1 MTLDY
6 RSMAVL
12 TKLVRSP
19 SFVTVQELTESL
31 NVSKRTVYYD
41 MKKINYW
48 LEKQKLPSV
57 QYVRSQGFYLEE
69 KSKREIPK
77 KMPFVYRHYEY
88 SPKER
93 KAKMMVLL
101 LMKERPI
108 FLADLLKMV
117 DVSRN
122 TVIEDIKG
130 LKEECKKFHVQIVST
145 KKKGYILFGKEL
157 DLRNALVYFL
167 SQLSGN
173 KEWMNGFFP
182 VLQEVKTEHL
192 NLIYKMISESES
204 MLNLHFTDEDVQTLS
219 LRVYLFSKRIKQGHF
234 VEMDSVEKDILR
246 STKEYLA
253 AQHIGKQLERCFKL
267 EIPED
272 EIYFLTTH
280 LLSSKVIHSQN
291 LDARNSD
298 VAALQEV
305 CQKMV
310 DDFQKYSCV
319 FFRNRKA
326 VENHLLLHLKPA
338 FYRLKYGIKVN
349 NPLFDSIKTNYA
361 DIFALTKKVINHF
374 QKLVGKPIPDDE
386 TALLAVHFGGWLNR
400 EEAEGHQRKKAVIV
414 CANGV
419 GTSLIMHR
427 QLKELLPN
435 VEIVDSLTKRQ
446 YDSANLDVDF
456 VVSTVPLQDRG
467 IPVFLTNPIMNEAEK
482 NKLLKWTNHFTNDR
496 ENLSVQA
503 FMNMIEKYADI
514 HDYEGLARKVKELLS
529 VPSPT
534 MKEVYKPML
543 NELIDEDHI
552 VLKEEENSW
561 EDAIKTAS
569 EPLLK
574 TDAVTEGYVDAMI
587 ESVHELGPYI
597 VIAPK
602 VAIPHARPEKGVN
615 RLGMTLLRLK
625 KGVPFAEDGSRNVHL
640 VIVLAAV
647 DNETHLKALSQLS
660 NLLSDS
666 QNIEQL
672 IKADTKKEILD
683 LINQYSKE

>member
-1 MTLDY
+1 MTLDH

-19 SFVTVQELTESL
+19 SFVTIQELMESL

-41 MKKINYW
+41 MEKVNYW
-48 LEKQKLPSV
+48 LEKQKLPCV
-57 QYVRSQGFYLEE
+57 QYVRSLGFYLEE
-69 KSKREIPK
+69 ESKREIPK
-77 KMPFVYRHYEY
+77 KMPLVNRHYEY

-93 KAKMMVLL
+93 KAIMMVYL

-122 TVIEDIKG
+122 TVIEDIKW
-130 LKEECKKFHVQIVST
+130 LKEELKKFHVQIAST
-145 KKKGYILFGKEL
+145 KKKGYIIVGKEL

-167 SQLSGN
+167 SQLNSN
-173 KEWMNGFFP
+173 KEWMKEFFSI
-182 VLQEVKTEHL
+182 LQEVKTENL
-192 NLIYKMISESES
+192 NLIHKMISESES
-204 MLNLHFTDEDVQTLS
+204 MLNLQFTDEDVQNLS
-219 LRVYLFSKRIKQGHF
+219 LHVYLFSKRIKQGYY
-234 VEMDSVEKDILR
+234 VEMDPVEKDILG

-272 EIYFLTTH
+272 EIYFFTTH
-280 LLSSKVIHSQN
+280 LLSSKIIHSQN
-291 LDARNSD
+291 LDVGNSD
-298 VAALQEV
+298 IASLKIV

-319 FFRNRKA
+319 LFQDRKA

-338 FYRLKYGIKVN
+338 FYRLKYGIKVK
-349 NPLFDSIKTNYA
+349 NPLYHSIKTNYA
-361 DIFALTKKVINHF
+361 DIFVITKKVIHHF
-374 QKLVGKPIPDDE
+374 QKLVGKSIPDDE

-400 EEAEGHQRKKAVIV
+400 EETVGLHRKKAVIV

-419 GTSLIMHR
+419 GTSLIMQR

-446 YDSANLDVDF
+446 YDSAILDVDF

-482 NKLLKWTNHFTNDR
+482 NKLLKWTNHFTNER

-503 FMNMIEKYADI
+503 FMSMIEKYADI
-514 HDYEGLARKVKELLS
+514 HDYDGLARKVKEFLS
-529 VPSPT
+529 VSYPT
-534 MKEVYKPML
+534 TKEVYKPML

-552 VLKEEENSW
+552 VLKDEENNW
-561 EDAIKTAS
+561 EGAIKTAA

-574 TDAVTEGYVDAMI
+574 TGAITEGYINAMI

-625 KGVPFAEDGSRNVHL
+625 KGVSFSDDGSRNANL
-640 VIVLAAV
+640 VIVLAAM

-660 NLLSDS
+660 NLLSDYR
-666 QNIEQL
+666 NIEQL